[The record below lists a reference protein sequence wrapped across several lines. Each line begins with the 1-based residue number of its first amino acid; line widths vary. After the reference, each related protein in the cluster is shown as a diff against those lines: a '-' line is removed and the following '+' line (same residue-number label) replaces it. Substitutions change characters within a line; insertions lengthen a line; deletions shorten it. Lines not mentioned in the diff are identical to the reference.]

1 MIFRVEA
8 QPFGKQRART
18 FYDKRSG
25 KMRSITPEKTKS
37 FEDLV
42 RWSYTAAGG
51 QYLGDALIV
60 LRITAFYAI
69 PKSYTKKDKLAAA
82 EHRIRPT
89 TKPDVDNCAKA
100 ILDAL
105 NGVCY
110 LDDRQVV
117 DLRVEKYYTGGNPYL
132 EISVGAIE

>member
-1 MIFRVEA
+1 MFF
-8 QPFGKQRART
+8 PGKA
-18 FYDKRSG
+18 Y
-25 KMRSITPEKTKS
+25 
-37 FEDLV
+37 LV
-42 RWSYTAAGG
+42 G
-51 QYLGDALIV
+51 
-60 LRITAFYAI
+60 RICFYAFQNNG
-69 PKSYTKKDKLAAA
+69 SYKYYEQERYKRNYRGRQRPCGASVLKVCRREYKRHHDFSDDKLAAA

>member
-1 MIFRVEA
+1 M
-8 QPFGKQRART
+8 
-18 FYDKRSG
+18 
-25 KMRSITPEKTKS
+25 
-37 FEDLV
+37 

-110 LDDRQVV
+110 LDDHAI
-117 DLRVEKYYTGGNPYL
+117 DANPMTYPL
-132 EISVGAIE
+132 PF

>member
-105 NGVCY
+105 NGV
-110 LDDRQVV
+110 
-117 DLRVEKYYTGGNPYL
+117 
-132 EISVGAIE
+132 